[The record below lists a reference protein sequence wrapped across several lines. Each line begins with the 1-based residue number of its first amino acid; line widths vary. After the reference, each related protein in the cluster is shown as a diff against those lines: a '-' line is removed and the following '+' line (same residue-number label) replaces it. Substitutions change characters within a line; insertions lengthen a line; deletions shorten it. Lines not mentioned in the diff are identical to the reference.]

1 MSNLVCSLFG
11 LLQNTIVRSY
21 VRTYVNRMKQSI
33 FTLVALATLGLTQP
47 ALGVIIVHFVTEPDQ
62 GSGVGIRVSF
72 SGTIQVKPDLATS
85 PSSFSAIGGVVGP
98 NYHFAL
104 SGDIYA
110 AGGVGTAASGIVTAH
125 IGGTSEPG
133 AGLGFEHHFLYWN
146 ARTAGG
152 GYTGGPVSSLTAD
165 PTIDTTLFVSHTL
178 DTMNVEAKDIAEGT
192 TLWTAN
198 GTGDR
203 FIFSRVAPVPEPSTY
218 AAISGLVCLG
228 GAIARRRF
236 KRS

>member
-1 MSNLVCSLFG
+1 MGCSLFG
-11 LLQNTIVRSY
+11 LLQNTIIRS
-21 VRTYVNRMKQSI
+21 YVNRMKRSI

-72 SGTIQVKPDLATS
+72 SGTIQVDPDLATS
-85 PSSFSAIGGVVGP
+85 PSSFSSIGGVVGP
-98 NYHFAL
+98 HYHIAM
-104 SGDIYA
+104 SGDIYQA
-110 AGGVGTAASGIVTAH
+110 AGVGTSASGIVTSA

-165 PTIDTTLFVSHTL
+165 PTIDTLVFVGHNL
-178 DTMNVEAKDIAEGT
+178 DSMNVEAKDIAEGT

-198 GTGDR
+198 GTGDT
-203 FIFSRVAPVPEPSTY
+203 FIFSRFAPVPEPSTY